1 MNVHEKDVDFD
12 RIIKAPH
19 REIGDKTIEFLT
31 DYAINNNCN
40 KYKALKDCVNN
51 GTLKRGKAQAQKFI
65 DLIDNLKK
73 NYKNMS
79 VLEVVNTILDKTG
92 YIMELDKNNEQ
103 DRLENIEEL
112 KHGIIEFQNVDIE
125 EKTLE
130 EYLDKVALFTDV
142 DRTSK
147 ESAVK
152 LMTIHASK
160 GLEFKNVF
168 MINLNEGV
176 LPSDKVKTNE
186 EIEEERRL
194 CYVAI
199 TRAKDRLY
207 LTDVKSAYN
216 SDMAEPSRFLREID
230 KNELEFVG
238 KDTEQRLCDTS
249 ENCVNASINN
259 NEMFFKV
266 GDKIKHI
273 AFGIGVIQ
281 AIDYEKKMYSIK
293 YDKFDTIRTITAN
306 MKLEKVE

>member
-1 MNVHEKDVDFD
+1 
-12 RIIKAPH
+12 
-19 REIGDKTIEFLT
+19 
-31 DYAINNNCN
+31 
-40 KYKALKDCVNN
+40 
-51 GTLKRGKAQAQKFI
+51 
-65 DLIDNLKK
+65 
-73 NYKNMS
+73 MS
-79 VLEVVNTILDKTG
+79 VLEVVNTIVDKTG
-92 YIMELDKNNEQ
+92 YIAELDKNNEQ

-168 MINLNEGV
+168 VINLNEGV
-176 LPSDKVKTNE
+176 LPSDKVKTFE
-186 EIEEERRL
+186 GIEEERRL

-216 SDMAEPSRFLREID
+216 NDMAEPSRFLREID

-238 KDTEQRLCDTS
+238 KDTEQRLYDTS
-249 ENCVNASINN
+249 KNCVNSSINN

-266 GDKIKHI
+266 GDRIKHT
-273 AFGIGVIQ
+273 AFGTGVIQ
-281 AIDYEKKMYSIK
+281 AVDYEKKMYSIK
-293 YDKFDTIRTITAN
+293 FDKFDTIRTITAN